1 MSWHLNILVA
11 LGRTEIC
18 VTKLKLTLKV
28 CKTSSFTVVSSFE
41 EFYPELHKERK

>member
-28 CKTSSFTVVSSFE
+28 CKTKLVVSSFE